1 MQNTIPHKHKLDGTQ
16 SRSKAKSL
24 RAAEARRRFEML
36 QEERMLQDHL
46 ADFWDTRFVHDW
58 QQANAVHT
66 QLRAAQTTPL
76 N

>member
-24 RAAEARRRFEML
+24 RAAEARRRFELL

-66 QLRAAQTTPL
+66 PFRAA
-76 N
+76 